1 MSKHQNDLLLRELK
15 KGPVTSL
22 EVLDRLGI
30 ARASARV
37 YDLRQAGYDI
47 RSQMITVRNRRG
59 EKCRVALYSLHSAQ
73 GQLLPIA
80 PGRGAMAA

>member
-1 MSKHQNDLLLRELK
+1 MSDQNELLLQALRT
-15 KGPVTSL
+15 GPLTAL
-22 EVLDRLGI
+22 EILDKLGI

-37 YDLRQAGYDI
+37 YDLRQAGHDV

-59 EKCRVALYSLHSAQ
+59 EPCRVALYSLHSAQ

>member
-1 MSKHQNDLLLRELK
+1 MSDQNEMLLNALRS
-15 KGPVTSL
+15 GPMTAL
-22 EVLDRLGI
+22 EILDKLGI

>member
-1 MSKHQNDLLLRELK
+1 MSDQNEMLLNALRS
-15 KGPVTSL
+15 GPMTAL
-22 EVLDRLGI
+22 EILDKLGI

-47 RSQMITVRNRRG
+47 RSRMITVRNRRG

-73 GQLLPIA
+73 RQLLPIA